1 MRVLVTGAEGMLG
14 SALCPELRRRG
25 HEVIPT
31 DLEPRSPGTFQL
43 DVRDEGA
50 IHVRLRAEHPQLLLH
65 LAAETD
71 VDRCEQE
78 PARAYLTNAV
88 GTEYLASACGR
99 SRMRM
104 LYVST
109 AGVFNGRKSTPYVES
124 DQPDPVNIYGRA
136 KLAGEFAVR
145 HHVPSHLIVRAG
157 WMVGGHDRDKKFAGK
172 ILQLLQM
179 QNTLSVVT
187 DKIGS
192 PTFTEDLSRGI
203 ATVIETEHVGVF
215 HMTNQGVCSRY
226 EFACRL
232 VEFLGR
238 RDVTITPI
246 TSEAF
251 PLPAP
256 RAPSEAMEN
265 HRLHS
270 LGLDDMPRWEDALR
284 TYVQRYLNSHQDAR
298 PLSHPTS

>member
-1 MRVLVTGAEGMLG
+1 MLS
-14 SALCPELRRRG
+14 SALCPELRQRG

-31 DLEPRSPGTFQL
+31 DLEPRSPGTVQL

-50 IHVRLRAEHPQLLLH
+50 VHAVLTAERPQFLLH

-71 VDRCEQE
+71 VDRCEKE
-78 PARAYLTNAV
+78 PAHAYLTNAV

-99 SRMRM
+99 SRIRM

-109 AGVFNGRKSTPYVES
+109 AGVFNGLKPTPYVES
-124 DQPDPVNIYGRA
+124 DQPDPVNVYGRA
-136 KLAGEFAVR
+136 KLSGEIAVR
-145 HHVPSHLIVRAG
+145 HHVSAHLIVRAG

-172 ILQLLQM
+172 ILQLLQTR
-179 QNTLSVVT
+179 NTLSVVT

-192 PTFTEDLSRGI
+192 PTFTEDLARGI
-203 ATVIETEHVGVF
+203 ATLIETEHVGMF

-226 EFACRL
+226 EFACKL

-238 RDVTITPI
+238 SDITIRPV

-256 RAPSEAMEN
+256 RAPSEAMAN
-265 HRLHS
+265 QRLQS
-270 LGLDDMPRWEDALR
+270 LGLDHMPPWQDALR
-284 TYVQRYLNSHQDAR
+284 IYVQRYLTHSTLQQV
-298 PLSHPTS
+298 

>member
-1 MRVLVTGAEGMLG
+1 MKVLVTGAEGMLG
-14 SALCPELRRRG
+14 SALCPELRQRG

-31 DLEPRSPGTFQL
+31 DLEPRSSDTIQL

-50 IHVRLRAEHPQLLLH
+50 IHAVLTSERPRFLLH

-71 VDRCEQE
+71 VDRCERE
-78 PARAYLTNAV
+78 PAHAYLTNAV

-99 SRMRM
+99 SRIRM

-109 AGVFNGRKSTPYVES
+109 AGVFNGLKPTPYVES
-124 DQPDPVNIYGRA
+124 DQPDPVNVYGRA
-136 KLAGEFAVR
+136 KLSGEFAVR

-172 ILQLLQM
+172 ILQLLQTR
-179 QNTLSVVT
+179 NTLSVVT

-192 PTFTEDLSRGI
+192 PTFTEDLARGI
-203 ATVIETEHVGVF
+203 ATLIETDHVGVF
-215 HMTNQGVCSRY
+215 HMTNHGVCSRY
-226 EFACRL
+226 EFACKL

-238 RDVTITPI
+238 PGVTIRPI

-256 RAPSEAMEN
+256 RAPSEAMAN
-265 HRLHS
+265 QRLQS
-270 LGLDDMPRWEDALR
+270 LGLDHMPPWQEALR
-284 TYVQRYLNSHQDAR
+284 TYVQRYLAHSTLQQV
-298 PLSHPTS
+298 

>member
-1 MRVLVTGAEGMLG
+1 MKVLVTGAEGMLG
-14 SALCPELRRRG
+14 SALCPELRQRG
-25 HEVIPT
+25 HEVIQT
-31 DLEPRSPGTFQL
+31 DVEPKSPGIAQL

-50 IHVRLRAEHPQLLLH
+50 VHALLTAERPKFLLH

-71 VDRCEQE
+71 VDRCERE
-78 PARAYLTNAV
+78 PAHAYLTNAV

-99 SRMRM
+99 SRIRM

-109 AGVFNGRKSTPYVES
+109 AGVFNGLKPTPYVES
-124 DQPDPVNIYGRA
+124 DQPDPVNVYGRA
-136 KLAGEFAVR
+136 KLSGEFAVR
-145 HHVPSHLIVRAG
+145 YHVPSHLIVRAG

-172 ILQLLQM
+172 ILQLLQTR
-179 QNTLSVVT
+179 NTLSVVT

-192 PTFTEDLSRGI
+192 PTFTEDLARGI

-226 EFACRL
+226 EFACKL

-238 RDVTITPI
+238 RDVTIRPI

-256 RAPSEAMEN
+256 RAPSEAMAN
-265 HRLHS
+265 QRLQS
-270 LGLDDMPRWEDALR
+270 LGLDHMPRWEDALR
-284 TYVQRYLNSHQDAR
+284 NYVQRYLSALATHHA
-298 PLSHPTS
+298 